1 MDYPDAD
8 APKPRSPSHLSPT
21 PAASEAHQ
29 PAQSEIATVLQSA
42 SEGLLWMSE
51 SDYPW
56 DVLVWPHGSTAT
68 LTDAD
73 VLQQTGHDPNTPI
86 AQTDW
91 ARFFEAACQVQAWH
105 NETEIVMVQRYQAL
119 VEILQTHLT
128 DLRVYRVGEI
138 EVDIYVLGITADGT
152 IAGLATKAIET

>member
-1 MDYPDAD
+1 MDHPPASD
-8 APKPRSPSHLSPT
+8 PT
-21 PAASEAHQ
+21 FNIVAALHH
-29 PAQSEIATVLQSA
+29 A

-51 SDYPW
+51 ADYPW
-56 DVLVWPHGSTAT
+56 AVLTWPDHSVAT
-68 LTDAD
+68 LTDAE
-73 VLQQTGHDPNTPI
+73 VLRQTGHDPKTAI
-86 AQTDW
+86 AQTDV
-91 ARFFEAACQVQAWH
+91 RSLFEVACQEQAWH
-105 NETEIVMVQRYQAL
+105 DDRERATVQRYQTL